1 MRLDKFLSVARI
13 FKSRSLAGEAATA
26 SMVFLDGFPAKP
38 SREIKTGSIIEIN
51 TLLYYKKIEVLAVP
65 SGNVSGKDVSSLFRL
80 LNHRA
85 KE

>member
-1 MRLDKFLSVARI
+1 
-13 FKSRSLAGEAATA
+13 
-26 SMVFLDGFPAKP
+26 MVFLDGFPAKP

-51 TLLYYKKIEVLAVP
+51 TPLYYKKIEVLVVP